1 MFSRWSSISRS
12 TIVGMHTASILNS
25 ALTDHTTLIN
35 PPCVMHRTSVWPI
48 WESVFVSLSIVRLSV
63 ASAWLDGN
71 LELSTLGI
79 AVRPTKRSRQILTR
93 PSGPRRRRR
102 SLLTWAC
109 GCTPQHQIVK
119 GWRVDTYQNPAA
131 GTMVNDTPL
140 YTRYAVV
147 TDLTI
152 PHRGSVGLDISAV
165 AVAVHLSSPHRSFCL
180 DQWIDIAT
188 LRRGKLLWRD
198 MARHYQ
204 QAGLHQGHGLH
215 SSVDLARCQ
224 EHSEFAIWQ
233 SISRVSISPQ

>member
-1 MFSRWSSISRS
+1 MGKR
-12 TIVGMHTASILNS
+12 L
-25 ALTDHTTLIN
+25 
-35 PPCVMHRTSVWPI
+35 C
-48 WESVFVSLSIVRLSV
+48 LSV
-63 ASAWLDGN
+63 HCPTFCRFGLARRQSRTFNFRHCRD
-71 LELSTLGI
+71 
-79 AVRPTKRSRQILTR
+79 PTKRSRQILTR

-188 LRRGKLLWRD
+188 MRRGKLLWRD
-198 MARHYQ
+198 MARHCQ

-233 SISRVSISPQ
+233 SISRVSISPRSEI